1 MVKIEIQLFVEG
13 GVLPNEN
20 VAAATTD
27 NSNKLRESLH
37 HLLSQLIT
45 PDKFDLIILPRS
57 GYKQTAKDFKADLE
71 KDSNSLLLL
80 DLDAPKSQKNAKL
93 SELALLDCAEKVFF
107 MVQEMEAW
115 MLSQPEIIE
124 QFAAKE
130 DYKRKNTD
138 KIISESSL
146 LKGKNIEEI
155 NKPSDKLNTLFGQ
168 YFEVYEKRR
177 DKYKPASYGKL
188 KDAPALLALL
198 DFSKL
203 LNDFEDVRL
212 LKMKV
217 ESL

>member
-20 VAAATTD
+20 LAVETMN

-45 PDKFDLIILPRS
+45 PNKFDLIILPRS
-57 GYKQTAKDFKADLE
+57 SNNQTVKDFKADLE
-71 KDSNSLLLL
+71 KDSNSLLLI
-80 DLDAPKSQKNAKL
+80 DLDVPKSEKKVRIT
-93 SELALLDCAEKVFF
+93 ELNLVECAEKVFF
-107 MVQEMEAW
+107 MVQEMETW
-115 MLSQPEIIE
+115 VLSQPDIME
-124 QFAAKE
+124 QFAKQK

-138 KIISESSL
+138 KIIAENTL

-155 NKPSDKLNTLFGQ
+155 SKPSNTLNTLFGQ

-177 DKYKPASYGKL
+177 DKHKPATYGKL
-188 KDAPALLALL
+188 KDAPDLLKLL
-198 DFSKL
+198 NFSKL

-212 LKMKV
+212 LKMKI
-217 ESL
+217 ENL

>member
-20 VAAATTD
+20 VSVTTTD
-27 NSNKLRESLH
+27 NSSKLRESLH

-57 GYKQTAKDFKADLE
+57 NYKQTAKDFKADLE
-71 KDSNSLLLL
+71 KDSNSLLLI

-93 SELALLDCAEKVFF
+93 SELALLDYVEKVFF

-115 MLSQPEIIE
+115 VLSQPEIIE
-124 QFAAKE
+124 QFAAKK
-130 DYKRKNTD
+130 DYKSKNTD
-138 KIISESSL
+138 KIIAENSL

-155 NKPSDKLNTLFGQ
+155 SKPSDKLNTLFGQ

-177 DKYKPASYGKL
+177 NKHKPASYGKL
-188 KDAPALLALL
+188 KDAPELLKLL

>member
-20 VAAATTD
+20 LAVTTMD

-57 GYKQTAKDFKADLE
+57 GYKQTAKDFKADIE
-71 KDSNSLLLL
+71 KDSNSLLLI

-93 SELALLDCAEKVFF
+93 SELALLDYSEKVFF

-115 MLSQPEIIE
+115 VLSQPEIIE
-124 QFAAKE
+124 QFAKQK
-130 DYKRKNTD
+130 DYKLKNTE
-138 KIISESSL
+138 KIIAENSL
-146 LKGKNIEEI
+146 LKDKNIEEI
-155 NKPSDKLNTLFGQ
+155 SKPSDKLNTLFGQ

-188 KDAPALLALL
+188 KDAPELLKLL

-212 LKMKV
+212 LKMKI

>member
-20 VAAATTD
+20 LAVETMN

-45 PDKFDLIILPRS
+45 PNKFDLIILPRS
-57 GYKQTAKDFKADLE
+57 SNNQTVKDFKADLE
-71 KDSNSLLLL
+71 KDSNSLLLI
-80 DLDAPKSQKNAKL
+80 DLDAPKSEKNTKITKL
-93 SELALLDCAEKVFF
+93 DLVECAEKVFF

-115 MLSQPEIIE
+115 VLSQPKIIE
-124 QFAAKE
+124 EFAKQK

-138 KIISESSL
+138 KIIAENTL

-155 NKPSDKLNTLFGQ
+155 SKPSDTLNTLLGQ

-177 DKYKPASYGKL
+177 DKHKPATYGKL
-188 KDAPALLALL
+188 KDAPDLLKLL
-198 DFSKL
+198 NFSKL

-212 LKMKV
+212 LKMKI